1 LAGRQF
7 EGTRNVNVG
16 RRLREIRTQ
25 RGLVIDDIAA
35 STGLSRAYIS
45 QVETGKASPSLQAL
59 AKLADAV
66 AVPVETLFITDDNDP
81 QFIRAGDRQVL
92 QFGDPDAPDGI
103 RKLIQFM
110 SSPSG
115 NLELVQLEIPVG
127 YTAGDGQH
135 AHEGEEVLMVT
146 KGRVTAVH
154 GSKSYVLEVGDS
166 MHWAATVPH
175 MIQNAGEV
183 PAVLVIART
192 PPGFKDMRFDELA
205 KETTI
210 Q

>member
-1 LAGRQF
+1 M
-7 EGTRNVNVG
+7 NVG

-25 RGLVIDDIAA
+25 RGLVIDDIAE

-59 AKLADAV
+59 AKLAAAV
-66 AVPVETLFITDDNDP
+66 AVPMASLFVIDDSDP
-81 QFIRAGDRQVL
+81 QLIRAADRQVL

-110 SSPSG
+110 SSPNG
-115 NLELVQLEIPVG
+115 GLELVQLEIPVG
-127 YTAGDGQH
+127 YTAGDRQH

-146 KGRVTAVH
+146 KGSVRAVH
-154 GSKSYVLEVGDS
+154 GSKIYMLESGDS
-166 MHWAATVPH
+166 LHWVATVPH
-175 MIQNAGEV
+175 MIQNAGDA
-183 PAVLVIART
+183 PAVLIIART
-192 PPGFKDMRFDELA
+192 PPGFKDMRFDALA
-205 KETTI
+205 EQTTL